1 MGADPVLKS
10 VPWLA
15 QLDPAA
21 LDEVAECS
29 VRRQFASGDDLLVEL
44 EVGEALYILVDGRAC
59 VCVSAGLSG
68 KREVAKLGA
77 GDACGEISLLT
88 GELHSAT
95 VTAETNV
102 TALRIELA
110 DFLRL
115 IARHPAIATH
125 FARLIATRL
134 DDTDRAL
141 DDAGAATALQG
152 QAAAALPASPTIGG
166 AFRELV
172 VATRRELPFWAL
184 VAFIATLVVVRGVA
198 NLFHGAA
205 LFGLLRSAYT
215 LGITLIFI
223 STGLSLVRFRAQM
236 QRVLAILYG
245 IGFALILN
253 ELSVFLTFDVFY
265 LDMTTPDP
273 RMVFD
278 VELLYRRSESAWA
291 IGLMIALLV
300 QLTFLRRFY
309 RRALFVVSRRVAALF
324 RRVAA

>member
-1 MGADPVLKS
+1 MGADPVLKA

-15 QLDPAA
+15 ELDPAA
-21 LDEVAECS
+21 LDEVAGCATRS
-29 VRRQFASGDDLLVEL
+29 QFRAGDDLLVEL
-44 EVGEALYILVDGRAC
+44 EVGEALYILLEGRAC

-68 KREVAKLGA
+68 KRDVATLAA

-95 VTAETNV
+95 VTADTDV
-102 TALRIELA
+102 TALRIEQT

-152 QAAAALPASPTIGG
+152 QAAAALPASPTIGR

-172 VATRRELPFWAL
+172 IATRRELPFFAL
-184 VAFIATLVVVRGVA
+184 VAFIAALVVVRAIA

-205 LFGLLRSAYT
+205 LFGFLRTAYT
-215 LGITLIFI
+215 LGIALVFV
-223 STGLSLVRFRAQM
+223 STGLSLVRFRAHM

-245 IGFALILN
+245 IGFACILN

-273 RMVFD
+273 HLVFD

-291 IGLMIALLV
+291 IALMLALLL

-309 RRALFVVSRRVAALF
+309 RRALFVCGRQLQRYVKRSS
-324 RRVAA
+324 